1 MGLIRIEEM
10 EFYAFHGHFK
20 EEQIVGNKFLID
32 LEIEADLE
40 PAGISDRLEDAVDYT
55 IACRVVK
62 QEMEKKS
69 KLLENIARR
78 ILDSLYLNLKN
89 IKRATVKIRKM
100 NPPVGPK
107 VGSVSVIMSRG
118 IEDKR

>member
-1 MGLIRIEEM
+1 MNKRIMGIIRIEDM

-32 LEIEADLE
+32 LEIETDLE
-40 PAGISDRLEDAVDYT
+40 PAGLSDKLEDAVDYSV
-55 IACRVVK
+55 ACRIVR

-78 ILDSLYLNLKN
+78 IIDAIYQDMRN
-89 IKRATVKIRKM
+89 IKKVTVRIKKL
-100 NPPVGPK
+100 NPPVGAK
-107 VGSVSVIMSRG
+107 VGSVSVIMSR
-118 IEDKR
+118 

>member
-1 MGLIRIEEM
+1 MGIIRIEDM

-32 LEIEADLE
+32 IELETDLE
-40 PAGISDRLEDAVDYT
+40 PAGLSDKLEDAADYT

-69 KLLENIARR
+69 KLLENIAKR
-78 ILDSLYLNLKN
+78 ILDGLYANLKN
-89 IKRATVKIRKM
+89 ITKATVKIRKM
-100 NPPVGPK
+100 NPPVGAK
-107 VGSVSVIMSRG
+107 VGAVCVIMTR
-118 IEDKR
+118 